1 MYKKQVSKVVLH
13 KFDQPLQCPLTRRQR
28 VELEYASHF
37 IPYLKILEKIIGRD
51 KVIESLQE
59 LAYQETKRVAEELVK
74 GKGKNDLSL
83 FKEIY
88 DPENPENQ
96 DLLDILT
103 WEVGISTDEI
113 FEVKVTECLLA
124 DVFLKAGVGDYGYAA
139 VCSDVLFTKLVNPQ
153 ILLNLEGTMM
163 QGKSCCMHCFYVEP
177 KG

>member
-1 MYKKQVSKVVLH
+1 MSKKQISKVIHH
-13 KFDQPLQCPLTRRQR
+13 KFDQQIQCPFTRRQK

-59 LAYQETKRVAEELVK
+59 LAYQETKGFAEELVK
-74 GKGKNDLSL
+74 AKGKNDLSL

-88 DPENPENQ
+88 DPANPENQ

-124 DVFLKAGVGDYGYAA
+124 EVFLKAGVGDYGYVA
-139 VCSDVLFTKLVNPQ
+139 VCSDVLFTKFVNPQ
-153 ILLNLEGTMM
+153 IILDLEGTLM
-163 QGKSCCMHCFYVEP
+163 QGKSSCMHRFYVEP

>member
-1 MYKKQVSKVVLH
+1 MTKKQISKVIQH
-13 KFDQPLQCPLTRRQR
+13 KFDQPIPCPLTHRQR

-59 LAYQETKRVAEELVK
+59 LAYQETKGVAEELVK

-88 DPENPENQ
+88 DPANPENQ

-103 WEVGISTDEI
+103 WEVGKSAEEI

-124 DVFLKAGVGDYGYAA
+124 EVFLKAGVGDFGYAA

-153 ILLNLEGTMM
+153 IILDLEGTLM
-163 QGKSCCMHCFYVEP
+163 QGKSSCMHRFYVEP